1 MPDDQSRL
9 GLPGR
14 ATLAVLSGLFL
25 GTLAMRP
32 QLVGIGPLLPQIQA
46 DLGVSFGVV
55 GLLTTIPVLL
65 MGLFAPI
72 GPWVSGRIGPRNA
85 IALCM
90 LGIVAFGLLR
100 PALPGVAAILLTT
113 VAIGVGMGTAG
124 AVLPIV
130 VKLRASGEPAR
141 ATGAYAAGIVAGS
154 LVAAAAAIPLANA
167 LGGWRAT
174 LVVFAFAGLVSLAC
188 WLAFI
193 RPDPPE
199 DRATGRPPSLPWR
212 SRTAWMLV
220 AVFATQSLLYY
231 SAVSWLPAVYVE
243 RGWSEADAG
252 NLVAVLHAVG
262 LATGIALPFFADR
275 VGTRRT
281 QLVSVAAVTMVGY
294 LGIVLLPDLAVLW
307 AAVMGVGLGA
317 VFPLVLTL
325 PVDVADSPS
334 AVGATAAFMLLGGY
348 VLSSIGPVG
357 LGILR
362 DLTGNYQTSLWLLV
376 ALSVALMAVSV
387 HPDTGTPASGGA
399 QPAGRGGLTPGQ
411 CSAVPA
417 AIGTRSVA
425 SVVGVRAP
433 RHARRGAP
441 RRNPDLVLRRAA
453 VVAPAA
459 SRESTLLSPLRPR
472 SIVRCRSF
480 RTAFA
485 RLASW
490 ARRPL
495 PSTGSSRNR
504 PSAPATS
511 PIVMPPNNNDERA
524 WARPRS

>member
-1 MPDDQSRL
+1 MPDDPSRQ
-9 GLPGR
+9 GMSRR

-130 VKLRASGEPAR
+130 VKLRAPAEPAR

-154 LVAAAAAIPLANA
+154 LIAAAAAIPLADA
-167 LGGWRAT
+167 FGGWRAT
-174 LVVFAFAGLVSLAC
+174 LVVFAFAGLVSLGC

-212 SRTAWMLV
+212 SSTAWMLV

-231 SAVSWLPAVYVE
+231 SAISWLPAVYVE

-252 NLVAVLHAVG
+252 NLVAVLHGVG
-262 LATGIALPFFADR
+262 LAAGIALPFFADR
-275 VGTRRT
+275 VGTRRM
-281 QLVSVAAVTMVGY
+281 QLVSVAAVTMTGY

-307 AAVMGVGLGA
+307 AAVMGIGLGA

-325 PVDVADSPS
+325 PVDVAEGPS

-376 ALSVALMAVSV
+376 ALSAALMAASF
-387 HPDTGTPASGGA
+387 TLTPA
-399 QPAGRGGLTPGQ
+399 RLH
-411 CSAVPA
+411 
-417 AIGTRSVA
+417 R
-425 SVVGVRAP
+425 GVRRQP
-433 RHARRGAP
+433 EP
-441 RRNPDLVLRRAA
+441 VAA
-453 VVAPAA
+453 A
-459 SRESTLLSPLRPR
+459 
-472 SIVRCRSF
+472 
-480 RTAFA
+480 
-485 RLASW
+485 
-490 ARRPL
+490 
-495 PSTGSSRNR
+495 
-504 PSAPATS
+504 
-511 PIVMPPNNNDERA
+511 
-524 WARPRS
+524 